1 MKKCVILALVLCLL
15 LAACG
20 GEELIGEAKAIDIA
34 FAQVG
39 EYTSASILRGS
50 AVCRLVPGNNGY
62 TYKVAFGDLVFV
74 IDAVSGDILSVAQS
88 A

>member
-1 MKKCVILALVLCLL
+1 MKKYVILALLVCLL

-20 GEELIGEAKAIDIA
+20 GEELIGEEKAIDIA

-39 EYTSASILRGS
+39 QYTAATISRDS
-50 AVCRLVPGNNGY
+50 AVCKLIPVESG
-62 TYKVAFGDLVFV
+62 YKVAFGDLVFLV
-74 IDAVSGDILSVAQS
+74 DCYTGEILEVMQS